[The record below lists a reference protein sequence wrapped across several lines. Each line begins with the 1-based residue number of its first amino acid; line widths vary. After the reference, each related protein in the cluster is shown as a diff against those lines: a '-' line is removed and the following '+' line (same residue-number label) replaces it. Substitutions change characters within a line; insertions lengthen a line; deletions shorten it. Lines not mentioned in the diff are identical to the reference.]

1 MTLTTI
7 IVFKKSIISST
18 CALALLATLSIKSP
32 ELKAKEA
39 LQGGTLK
46 DASHAIDT
54 EMLLNALE
62 NRSDELSRTVERVLF
77 IRALH
82 NLNRLESE
90 AGTMTEA
97 LATAKLLIK
106 GKRAVTA
113 SIFSPQICHPILF
126 IHLKR
131 IAVDETS
138 QSKQATTHIYA
149 CA

>member
-1 MTLTTI
+1 M
-7 IVFKKSIISST
+7 FKKSIISST
-18 CALALLATLSIKSP
+18 CALALLATLGYSEALQEEIKSP

-46 DASHAIDT
+46 DASHAINT

-62 NRSDELSRTVERVLF
+62 NRSDELSRTVDRVLF

-90 AGTMTEA
+90 AGTLTEA

-106 GKRAVTA
+106 DDGLVRVFQHRAPEKNLDQWTDVSGNTN
-113 SIFSPQICHPILF
+113 
-126 IHLKR
+126 
-131 IAVDETS
+131 
-138 QSKQATTHIYA
+138 IYKSA
-149 CA
+149 IR